1 MLDGDICHKKAIEI
15 LQNARGHIELVVAKD
30 KVSRGG
36 KLAQADN
43 NLVTSLPIEKSLND
57 LNLSSSS
64 INGAGALNESKN
76 EQELNQFFQNEPH
89 LEKFSQIELIELV
102 NEGKGKG
109 LGFGILGGKS
119 TGVVVKTV
127 VPGGVSDKVCSAYYA
142 HNWRKLH
149 ANKSRINNSCSLSFS
164 PCLHSTMQ
172 DGRLKSGDHILQINN
187 IPLRGMSS
195 EQVAQV
201 LRTSGRNVKLLVAR
215 QKISLDQMQTEQA
228 PTAFSSIVSCI
239 NYSDPTGA

>member
-15 LQNARGHIELVVAKD
+15 LQGAQGHIELVVAKG
-30 KVSRGG
+30 KAERSG
-36 KLAQADN
+36 KLAQAD
-43 NLVTSLPIEKSLND
+43 NLVTSLPIEKSIND

-102 NEGKGKG
+102 NEGKG

-127 VPGGVSDKVCSAYYA
+127 IPGGVSDKVCTGRRLAPVLRT
-142 HNWRKLH
+142 N
-149 ANKSRINNSCSLSFS
+149 RINNS
-164 PCLHSTMQ
+164 
-172 DGRLKSGDHILQINN
+172 
-187 IPLRGMSS
+187 
-195 EQVAQV
+195 
-201 LRTSGRNVKLLVAR
+201 
-215 QKISLDQMQTEQA
+215 
-228 PTAFSSIVSCI
+228 
-239 NYSDPTGA
+239 